1 MHRRDLILAVY
12 LPTALLAT
20 AQGFL
25 LATLPVYASKL
36 NSNYTIVSLVVSGLA
51 LGSLVTDLPAGLVLQ
66 RIGLKRA
73 MVIGT
78 GLVAICTAMLGV
90 PDNIGWVFALRLA
103 AGVGTTLW
111 GLSRHSFIAQAI
123 PIEERGRSIAV
134 FGGINRIGVF
144 AGPAL
149 GGYIGNWFSLEAAFA
164 AAGLLGFAALIVAIR
179 FIPSHVPAIH
189 ATLVHNR
196 SERWEIVRHS
206 FRTHGRDVGAA
217 GLAQLFAQMIRQGR
231 QLLIPLIGADLIG
244 LNTAQIGLVMTIAAI
259 LDMSLFI
266 PAGYVMD
273 HFGRKCAAVPSFL
286 VMAAG
291 VFLLPLADSYVTL
304 MGIAILIGFG
314 NGLGSGTMMTLG
326 ADLAPV
332 GATGEF
338 LGIWRLISDIG
349 QVLGPLA
356 VGVLASQLGLHGS
369 ALALAG
375 IGLLA
380 AGTLSFLV
388 RETRRPHAV
397 VAEPANS

>member
-36 NSNYTIVSLVVSGLA
+36 NSNYTIVSLVVSGMA

-66 RIGLKRA
+66 RVGLKRA
-73 MVIGT
+73 MIIGT
-78 GLVAICTAMLGV
+78 GLVGLSTAVLGV
-90 PDNIGWVFALRLA
+90 PQNIGWVFALRLA

-149 GGYIGNWFSLEAAFA
+149 GGYIGNWLSLEAAFL
-164 AAGLLGFAALIVAIR
+164 AAGLLGFAALIVAIQ
-179 FIPSHVPAIH
+179 FIPAHVPAIH

-196 SERWEIVRHS
+196 SERWTIVRHS
-206 FRTHGRDVGAA
+206 FRTHGRDVAAA
-217 GLAQLFAQMIRQGR
+217 GLAQLLGQMIRQGR

-244 LNTAQIGLVMTIAAI
+244 LNTAQIGLVMTVAAI

-266 PAGYVMD
+266 PAGYLMD
-273 HFGRKCAAVPSFL
+273 HYGRKCAAVPSFL

-291 VFLLPLADSYVTL
+291 VFLLPLADNYVTL

-338 LGIWRLISDIG
+338 LGIWRLISDSG

-380 AGTLSFLV
+380 AGTLSFFV
-388 RETRRPHAV
+388 RETRRPRV
-397 VAEPANS
+397 VVPEPANS

>member
-25 LATLPVYASKL
+25 LATLPIFASHL
-36 NSNYTIVSLVVSGLA
+36 DSNYTIISLVVSGMA
-51 LGSLVTDLPAGLVLQ
+51 LGSLLTDLPAGFVLQ

-78 GLVAICTAMLGV
+78 GLVALSTAMLGV
-90 PDNIGWVFALRLA
+90 PDNIGWVVALRLA

-111 GLSRHSFIAQAI
+111 GLSRHSFIAQAV
-123 PIEERGRSIAV
+123 PIEERGRTIAV

-149 GGYIGNWFSLEAAFA
+149 GGYIAKWLSLEWSFV
-164 AAGLLGFAALIVAIR
+164 AAGLLGAGALFIAIR
-179 FIPSHVPAIH
+179 FIPSHVPIIH
-189 ATLVHNR
+189 ASLVHDR
-196 SERWEIVRHS
+196 SERWGIVRHS

-217 GLAQLFAQMIRQGR
+217 GLAQLFGQMIRQGR
-231 QLLIPLIGADLIG
+231 QLLIPLIGASIIG
-244 LNTAQIGLVMTIAAI
+244 LNTAQIGLVMTVAAI
-259 LDMSLFI
+259 LDMSLFV
-266 PAGYVMD
+266 PAGYLMD

-291 VFLLPLADSYVTL
+291 VFLLPLADSYFSL
-304 MGIAILIGFG
+304 MAIAILIGFG

-326 ADLAPV
+326 ADLAPP

-338 LGIWRLISDIG
+338 LGIWRLISDVG

-356 VGVLASQLGLHGS
+356 VGVIASQLGLHGS
-369 ALALAG
+369 ALALGG

-380 AGTLSFLV
+380 SATLSFFV
-388 RETRRPHAV
+388 RETRRRPAV
-397 VAEPANS
+397 ISEPANL